1 MSEIPAEFQAL
12 PLEYLIAAPLKG
24 VINAQR
30 IAAETTQQFIESMI
44 DDEGNPTTVE
54 FEASQSSTNE
64 AGDLAKNKIKVTAPL
79 LSIIPI
85 PHLRID
91 SYSSTFRFE
100 VKQTWDQKKAIEWG
114 AETSLKVGG
123 NPFVKGSI
131 AGSVSSKIS
140 EESTMNRSGSI
151 EITVNA
157 SESLMP
163 KGLEKIMN
171 ILTESI
177 TSEPVVSAKPKKPA
191 NK

>member
-30 IAAETTQQFIESMI
+30 IAAETTQHFVESMI
-44 DDEGNPTTVE
+44 DKDKNPTTIN
-54 FEASQSSTNE
+54 FKAKQSSTNN
-64 AGDLAKNKIKVTAPL
+64 AGIVSTNDIEVSAPL

-91 SYSSTFRFE
+91 SYTSTFRFE
-100 VKQTWDQKKAIEWG
+100 VKQTWDQKKSKEWG

-131 AGSVSSKIS
+131 AGSVSSKTS

-163 KGLEKIMN
+163 KGLEKILN
-171 ILTESI
+171 ILSESI
-177 TSEPVVSAKPKKPA
+177 TSEPIKAPK
-191 NK
+191 